1 MKNLIRIFLIVVIV
15 GAGISI
21 GSSCSD
27 ENDCSLAGRPM
38 MYCTLYTIDEITD
51 LRVNDTL
58 DSLTITALG
67 TDSIILNNQKKVH
80 TLMLPLRYT
89 SDTTVF
95 ILWYN
100 PNNPTNKK
108 DVDTLYIIQKNTP
121 YFQSMECGYMMKQNI
136 LSTKFGNTKNSSE
149 RIDSLHIQNK
159 EANTNEI
166 ENLQIFYRYRDR
178 TPPTIELCATPL
190 LYWNPDNC
198 STTTTD
204 SRTKKRPE
212 EERGCS
218 RYHPVL

>member
-38 MYCTLYTIDEITD
+38 MYCTLYTTDEVTD
-51 LRVNDTL
+51 EVLKDTL

-67 TDSIILNNQKKVH
+67 TDSIILNNQKEVH

-95 ILWYN
+95 VFRYDPEGN
-100 PNNPTNKK
+100 PN
-108 DVDTLYIIQKNTP
+108 DVDTLYIVQQNTP

-136 LSTKFGNTKNSSE
+136 LSARFGNPRKTTDQEK
-149 RIDSLHIQNK
+149 IDALQILNK

-166 ENLQIFYRYRDR
+166 QNLEIFYRYRDR
-178 TPPTIELCATPL
+178 TPPTIE
-190 LYWNPDNC
+190 
-198 STTTTD
+198 
-204 SRTKKRPE
+204 
-212 EERGCS
+212 
-218 RYHPVL
+218 